1 MKNSNKSEVLKL
13 IESGHSIR
21 SVAKSYEPHR
31 NTLRK
36 YLSESTLGQHCQK
49 VKILLR
55 FIIVNV
61 FLKPLRDCNSIHEKI
76 TRVFENSIIILN
88 KS

>member
-1 MKNSNKSEVLKL
+1 MTNSNKSEVLKL

-21 SVAKSYEPHR
+21 SVAKSYETHR
-31 NTLRK
+31 NTLKK
-36 YLSESTLGQHCQK
+36 YLSESILGQHCPK

-61 FLKPLRDCNSIHEKI
+61 FYKPLIDCKSIHRK
-76 TRVFENSIIILN
+76 TTKVFENSIIILN